1 MGMIRIFTAA
11 ANKVF
16 EPKQWT
22 EEDIDLATLLLRIGG
37 PALLYAYNKE
47 NRLPCSS
54 YIYKVNILNITLL
67 IKIISIEIF
76 MLNRS

>member
-22 EEDIDLATLLLRIGG
+22 QDDKDLAILLLRVGG
-37 PALLYAYNKE
+37 PALLYAFNKE

-54 YIYKVNILNITLL
+54 YIYKVNILNNFLL
-67 IKIISIEIF
+67 IRIFSIEFFIC
-76 MLNRS
+76 